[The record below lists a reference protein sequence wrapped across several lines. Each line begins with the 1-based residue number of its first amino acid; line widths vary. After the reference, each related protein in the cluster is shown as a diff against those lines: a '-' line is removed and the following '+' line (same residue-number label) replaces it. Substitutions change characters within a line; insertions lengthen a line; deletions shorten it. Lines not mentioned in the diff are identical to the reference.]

1 MNKDG
6 LSLEKLKMLSY
17 RSNLGIQLKKN
28 LHYFDRDTLFK
39 ELDDVNA
46 WYDFCDSLHILKEP

>member
-1 MNKDG
+1 
-6 LSLEKLKMLSY
+6 MLSY